1 MGKRKGNYYLSVP
14 IICPLFE
21 MRYFYSTVLH
31 ACNASRRNTRNSP
44 QSHGVGVRTLTAAHS
59 HLRSLSSNANYY
71 LHESRC
77 HRLLTLLLHFWP
89 RHRVII
95 DDGTLIVAGD
105 FYAPICIRR
114 ESAGGVKY
122 LELQA
127 IRGGGKAA

>member
-1 MGKRKGNYYLSVP
+1 MQQRQQKKHQELP
-14 IICPLFE
+14 
-21 MRYFYSTVLH
+21 
-31 ACNASRRNTRNSP
+31 A
-44 QSHGVGVRTLTAAHS
+44 VGVRTLTAAHS